1 MIMTEYTSARGGATI
16 DELLIISGEPP
27 VRGDI
32 GAIKT
37 GIRVYRT
44 PDSADKGRVSKTR
57 ERIVGAICKSTFGFG
72 IEDLESRYDRTL
84 AKFPALAPA
93 VSSGDISESAPSVK
107 GCVSGSPPD
116 GRVRHAVRGQS
127 VGVISSPS
135 VRQ

>member
-1 MIMTEYTSARGGATI
+1 MIMTEYTSSRGGAAI

-27 VRGDI
+27 VRSDI

-57 ERIVGAICKSTFGFG
+57 ERIVGAICRSAFGFG
-72 IEDLESRYDRTL
+72 IEDLEARYDRTL

-93 VSSGDISESAPSVK
+93 VRRIYDRTSYSTGIYE
-107 GCVSGSPPD
+107 SGSCEDPHER
-116 GRVRHAVRGQS
+116 GFERVATERR
-127 VGVISSPS
+127 SP
-135 VRQ
+135 